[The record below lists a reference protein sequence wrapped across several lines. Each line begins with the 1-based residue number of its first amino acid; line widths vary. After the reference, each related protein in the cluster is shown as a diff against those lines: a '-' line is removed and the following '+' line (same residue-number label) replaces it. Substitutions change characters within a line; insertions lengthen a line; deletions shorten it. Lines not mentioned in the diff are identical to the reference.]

1 MVRFRLLCG
10 DFFCGFS
17 TNFQESGCILLFQLG
32 SYMKVSF
39 SGSYQSELLH
49 FNYRIVL
56 DAMKGPFS
64 LQLKNANRTN
74 AVSFVTFLLILEKMA
89 IF

>member
-1 MVRFRLLCG
+1 MAILFG
-10 DFFCGFS
+10 GFS
-17 TNFQESGCILLFQLG
+17 ANFQESGCILLFQLG

-56 DAMKGPFS
+56 DAMKETFS
-64 LQLKNANRTN
+64 RAR
-74 AVSFVTFLLILEKMA
+74 I
-89 IF
+89 